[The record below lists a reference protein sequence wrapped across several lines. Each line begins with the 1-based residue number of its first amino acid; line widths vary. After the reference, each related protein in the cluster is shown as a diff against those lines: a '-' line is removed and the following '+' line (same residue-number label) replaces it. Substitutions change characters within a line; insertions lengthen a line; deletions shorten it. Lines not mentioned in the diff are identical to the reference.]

1 MKFLIRKVMSH
12 MSADLEMVKTYI
24 KYLRS
29 FCPTPEEREFLE
41 KHKKD
46 ILGNDYY
53 HALVNES
60 IRKNN
65 YNEEYYK
72 KKEQFKGIEI
82 VESLT
87 EMIGSFVIDGL
98 KSIKDIKNNMDA
110 SLQLNQL
117 SLCGS
122 RGSNDTDDHTIYL
135 EYYPEMN
142 ALNILSLEEHHFI
155 VEVNDKE
162 VVAEYIDFDTQTNM
176 YSYMVENIHENDQVT
191 IYIKSN

>member
-1 MKFLIRKVMSH
+1 MSH

-41 KHKKD
+41 IHKKD
-46 ILGNDYY
+46 ILENDYY

-65 YNEEYYK
+65 YIEEYYK

-98 KSIKDIKNNMDA
+98 KNIKDIKNNIDA

-142 ALNILSLEEHHFI
+142 ALNILSLEELNFI
-155 VEVNDKE
+155 VKVNDKE
-162 VVAEYIDFDTQTNM
+162 VVVEYIDFDTQTNM
-176 YSYMVENIHENDQVT
+176 YSYMVGNIHENDQVI